1 MLLVVRLPSLV
12 QPAGGD
18 QGLYTYAAQR
28 ILAGDVMYRDVW
40 DQKPPGIALI
50 YAPLLTIWPGEA
62 VVPGADLAAAAAV
75 AILLVALGRRRD
87 SPAVGFGAAA
97 VFLLFGDPYL
107 QRLSGIYVRG
117 QCEPFIALAVT
128 ASLVLL
134 AHRTRRPLH
143 LIGAGV
149 GLAVAFWLKYNA
161 AAYALPIALPH
172 GCGGQTRES
181 TGGRDW
187 PISSSSG
194 SAS

>member
-75 AILLVALGRRRD
+75 AILLVALGRR
-87 SPAVGFGAAA
+87 AG
-97 VFLLFGDPYL
+97 L
-107 QRLSGIYVRG
+107 
-117 QCEPFIALAVT
+117 
-128 ASLVLL
+128 
-134 AHRTRRPLH
+134 TRRRLRGSGSLPAIRGSLSTTSERNLRPRPVRAVH
-143 LIGAGV
+143 SADGDGES
-149 GLAVAFWLKYNA
+149 GLACPPTAPDVRF
-161 AAYALPIALPH
+161 I
-172 GCGGQTRES
+172 
-181 TGGRDW
+181 
-187 PISSSSG
+187 
-194 SAS
+194 